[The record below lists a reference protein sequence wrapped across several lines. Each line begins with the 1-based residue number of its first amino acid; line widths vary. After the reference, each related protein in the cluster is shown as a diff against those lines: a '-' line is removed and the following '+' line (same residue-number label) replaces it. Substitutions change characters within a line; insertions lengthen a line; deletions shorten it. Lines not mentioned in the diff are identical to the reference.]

1 MSAILLL
8 FCLFRRR
15 NKWKNSYNVRE
26 SKTLLDSGFHA
37 VDSGFYL
44 LDSRSFSVELGF
56 RIRIV
61 SGFRIPT
68 PVFRIPKPRIP
79 DSTSKNF
86 QDSGF
91 QMQKFP
97 WFWNPDSFTW
107 SEKTRTMYYRYDV
120 SKFCCNSQLRQNW
133 GLRVRIR
140 IVRNKL
146 NSGSWLI
153 LSSKKCEPFRY
164 FTINWENAHIICD
177 ETDDP
182 VE

>member
-1 MSAILLL
+1 MEKLVQCKGIQLRHSWILDSTPWIPNSIYWIPDL
-8 FCLFRRR
+8 FQW
-15 NKWKNSYNVRE
+15 N
-26 SKTLLDSGFHA
+26 LDSGFE
-37 VDSGFYL
+37 L
-44 LDSRSFSVELGF
+44 LV
-56 RIRIV
+56 
-61 SGFRIPT
+61 GFRIPT

-91 QMQKFP
+91 QMQIFP
-97 WFWNPDSFTW
+97 GFRDPDSFTW
-107 SEKTRTMYYRYDV
+107 IEKTRTMYYRYDV
-120 SKFCCNSQLRQNW
+120 SKFCCNSHLRQNW

-153 LSSKKCEPFRY
+153 LSSKKCESFRY
-164 FTINWENAHIICD
+164 FTINWESAHIIYD